1 MTQPKLHARTALLVL
16 TALNLLNYA
25 DRNVLFAVQ
34 PLVQVE
40 FHVSK
45 AQIGYLTSA
54 FLGFYMVAA
63 PFVGPLADRYSRK
76 LIIGLGAIFW
86 SALTL
91 LTAVTHT
98 YAELL
103 IRHTLVGI
111 GEATFVTIAP
121 TFVADLFA
129 EEKRGR
135 ILGVFYLAIPV
146 GSAAG
151 YLLGGNLGAHYGW
164 RFPFYIA
171 AAPGFLL
178 AIAVLFLKEPERG
191 QFDSL
196 KEPPEDLPKKV
207 LTGSR
212 LTRLYMTV
220 YLDLKRI
227 YVSVLRNPAF
237 LTATLGMAAMT
248 FSLGGIQVWMPQFLY
263 SERHYSLARANFVF
277 GIIIVVDGVVAALA
291 GGWLGDYLLPRM
303 KSSYYLVSAASMALG
318 VPVMI
323 VALFAKGHAMA
334 PAIAVAA
341 FFLLLNTSPLNA
353 ALINSVGPHIRAT
366 AIAANIFIIHIL
378 GDVPS
383 PTMMGWVA
391 DRHSL
396 QAAFVLPVIAMVI
409 SSAILFYGMRFA
421 PALRVDGGPAVSP
434 ELSGASSLA
443 E

>member
-1 MTQPKLHARTALLVL
+1 VGQRPRLSVARSSTLLSRKPTSATCYIRSTVTSSQLQPRTALIVL
-16 TALNLLNYA
+16 TALNLLNYV

-34 PLVQVE
+34 PLVQAE
-40 FHVSK
+40 FHLTK
-45 AQIGYLTSA
+45 TQIGYLTSA

-76 LIIGLGAIFW
+76 LIIVLGAVFW
-86 SALTL
+86 SGLTL
-91 LTAVTHT
+91 LTAFTHN

-103 IRHTLVGI
+103 IRHTLVGV

-121 TFVADLFA
+121 TFVADLFT

-151 YLLGGNLGAHYGW
+151 YLLGGYLAPQHGW

-178 AIAVLFLKEPERG
+178 AIAVMFLKEPERG

-196 KEPPEDLPKKV
+196 KSTPERTTV
-207 LTGSR
+207 LG
-212 LTRLYMTV
+212 LV
-220 YLDLKRI
+220 
-227 YVSVLRNPAF
+227 RNPAF
-237 LTATLGMAAMT
+237 LTSTLGMAAMT

-263 SERHYSLARANFVF
+263 SERHYTLEAANLMF
-277 GIIIVVDGVVAALA
+277 GLIIVGDGVVASLV
-291 GGWLGDYLLPRM
+291 GGWLGDYLLRRT
-303 KSSYYLVSAASMALG
+303 KSAYYLVSAATMAMG

-323 VALFAKGHAMA
+323 VALFVTGRTMI

-341 FFLLLNTSPLNA
+341 FFLLFNTAPLNA
-353 ALINSVGPHIRAT
+353 AVINSVDAHIRAT
-366 AIAANIFIIHIL
+366 ALAVNIFIIHIV

-391 DRHSL
+391 DKRSL
-396 QAAFVLPVIAMVI
+396 QAAFVLPVIAMGV

-421 PALRVDGGPAVSP
+421 PQVRVDGA
-434 ELSGASSLA
+434 ASRA
-443 E
+443 GNT

>member
-1 MTQPKLHARTALLVL
+1 MTQDRLHPRSTLILL
-16 TALNLLNYA
+16 TMLNLLNYA

-34 PLVQVE
+34 PLVQRE
-40 FHVSK
+40 FNVNK
-45 AQIGYLTSA
+45 AQIGLLTSA
-54 FLGFYMVAA
+54 FLICYMIAA

-76 LIIGLGAIFW
+76 LIIAVGAIFW
-86 SALTL
+86 SGLTL

-98 YAELL
+98 YTELL

-121 TFVADLFA
+121 TFVADLFS
-129 EEKRGR
+129 ERVRGR

-146 GSAAG
+146 GSAGG
-151 YLLGGNLGAHYGW
+151 YLLGGHLAPHHGW

-178 AIAVLFLKEPERG
+178 ALAVLYVKEPPRG

-196 KEPPEDLPKKV
+196 QETPERGTTLG
-207 LTGSR
+207 LA
-212 LTRLYMTV
+212 
-220 YLDLKRI
+220 
-227 YVSVLRNPAF
+227 RNPAF

-248 FSLGGIQVWMPQFLY
+248 YSLGGIQVWMPQFLY
-263 SERHYSLARANFVF
+263 SERHYSLESANFIF
-277 GIIIVVDGVVAALA
+277 GIIVVVDGVISSLA

-318 VPVMI
+318 VPFMI
-323 VALFAKGHAMA
+323 VAVFSRGRFMV
-334 PAIAVAA
+334 PAIAVSA

-353 ALINSVGPHIRAT
+353 AVINSVGAHIRAT
-366 AIAANIFIIHIL
+366 AIALNIFIIHSL

-396 QAAFVLPVIAMVI
+396 QTAFILPIIAMAI

-421 PALRVDGGPAVSP
+421 PPVAVERESRPAHI
-434 ELSGASSLA
+434 G
-443 E
+443 